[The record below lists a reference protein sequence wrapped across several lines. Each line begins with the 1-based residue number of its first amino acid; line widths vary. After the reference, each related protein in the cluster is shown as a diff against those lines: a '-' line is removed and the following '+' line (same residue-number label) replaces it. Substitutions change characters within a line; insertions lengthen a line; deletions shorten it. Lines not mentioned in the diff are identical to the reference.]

1 MLVELVPEIRFDTA
15 AAAIEQLAHAV
26 AGHTADQGDADEQGN
41 RDLHFAERLLAS
53 QRVDP
58 VLQEPGA
65 EGDEEVGDYD
75 QRKPEGVRSEVGPQ
89 EGQQGPQFVHMLDC
103 NVTGPRDPGKSHF
116 KEGLMTRTL
125 LTVLAVV
132 GVAACG
138 GGERRDV
145 ATADSLS
152 RDLQLAPVDTSAELN
167 DQPAPDPAPAAE
179 EPAPPPAPAPK
190 PAPKPKPAAPK
201 PQPAAPAPAAEPA
214 PAPAPAPSLAVGTA
228 ISATTDAEIRS
239 RKNKVGDE
247 VTATVA
253 SDVKDAAGRVVI
265 PAGSKVI
272 LKVTAIKP
280 SDSRSD
286 TTGTLTLDAVGVEV
300 NGSERPIVATIS
312 GVRTRL
318 EGSGTDANDVAKV
331 AGGTAAGAIVG
342 RVLGGS
348 SKGAIIGGII
358 GGAVGT
364 QRAIETKD
372 RDVVLPQGTSVTLTL
387 DQTLASS

>member
-1 MLVELVPEIRFDTA
+1 
-15 AAAIEQLAHAV
+15 
-26 AGHTADQGDADEQGN
+26 
-41 RDLHFAERLLAS
+41 
-53 QRVDP
+53 
-58 VLQEPGA
+58 
-65 EGDEEVGDYD
+65 
-75 QRKPEGVRSEVGPQ
+75 
-89 EGQQGPQFVHMLDC
+89 
-103 NVTGPRDPGKSHF
+103 
-116 KEGLMTRTL
+116 MTRTL

-167 DQPAPDPAPAAE
+167 DQPAPAAE
-179 EPAPPPAPAPK
+179 EPAPTPAPAAPK

-214 PAPAPAPSLAVGTA
+214 PAPPAPAPSLAVGTA

-253 SDVKDAAGRVVI
+253 NDVKDASGRVVI
-265 PAGSKVI
+265 PAGSKVV

-280 SDSRSD
+280 SDSKSD
-286 TTGTLTLDAVGVEV
+286 TTGTLTLDAVGVEL
-300 NGSERPIVATIS
+300 NGTEKPIAATIS
-312 GVRTRL
+312 GIRTRL

-387 DQTLASS
+387 DQQLIASN

>member
-1 MLVELVPEIRFDTA
+1 
-15 AAAIEQLAHAV
+15 
-26 AGHTADQGDADEQGN
+26 
-41 RDLHFAERLLAS
+41 
-53 QRVDP
+53 
-58 VLQEPGA
+58 
-65 EGDEEVGDYD
+65 
-75 QRKPEGVRSEVGPQ
+75 
-89 EGQQGPQFVHMLDC
+89 
-103 NVTGPRDPGKSHF
+103 
-116 KEGLMTRTL
+116 MTRTL

-138 GGERRDV
+138 GDERRDV

-167 DQPAPDPAPAAE
+167 DQPAPETTAQAPTPAPAA
-179 EPAPPPAPAPK
+179 PRPAPK
-190 PAPKPKPAAPK
+190 PAAPRPQPSAPAATP
-201 PQPAAPAPAAEPA
+201 APAPAAA
-214 PAPAPAPSLAVGTA
+214 PALAAGTT
-228 ISATTDAEIRS
+228 ITATTDAEIRS

-247 VTATVA
+247 VTATVG
-253 SDVKDAAGRVVI
+253 SDVKDAAGRTVI

-280 SDSRSD
+280 SDSKSD
-286 TTGTLTLDAVGVEV
+286 TTGTLTLDVAGVEV
-300 NGSERPIVATIS
+300 GGTERPVAATIS
-312 GVRTRL
+312 AVRTKL

-348 SKGAIIGGII
+348 TKGAVIGGII

-372 RDVVLPQGTSVTLTL
+372 RDVVLPQGTSVTMKL
-387 DQTLASS
+387 DERLVVS

>member
-1 MLVELVPEIRFDTA
+1 
-15 AAAIEQLAHAV
+15 
-26 AGHTADQGDADEQGN
+26 
-41 RDLHFAERLLAS
+41 
-53 QRVDP
+53 
-58 VLQEPGA
+58 
-65 EGDEEVGDYD
+65 
-75 QRKPEGVRSEVGPQ
+75 
-89 EGQQGPQFVHMLDC
+89 
-103 NVTGPRDPGKSHF
+103 
-116 KEGLMTRTL
+116 MTRTL

-132 GVAACG
+132 GAAACG
-138 GGERRDV
+138 NGERRDV

-167 DQPAPDPAPAAE
+167 DQAAPESAPAAE
-179 EPAPPPAPAPK
+179 EPAPTPAPAAPK

-201 PQPAAPAPAAEPA
+201 PQPAAPAAAEPA
-214 PAPAPAPSLAVGTA
+214 PAPAPAPAPSLAAGTA
-228 ISATTDAEIRS
+228 ISVTTDAEIRS
-239 RKNKVGDE
+239 RQNKVGDE

-253 SDVKDAAGRVVI
+253 SDVKDAGGRVVI

-280 SDSRSD
+280 SDSKSD

-300 NGSERPIVATIS
+300 NGTERPIVATIS
-312 GVRTRL
+312 GMRTRL
-318 EGSGTDANDVAKV
+318 EGRGTDANDVAKV

-364 QRAIETKD
+364 QRAVETKD

-387 DQTLASS
+387 DQKLASS